1 MTIQCKEV
9 LKHLKKLS
17 NNSNETLCF
26 VGDLPHICRND
37 NLDDFFDYSKYKNEI
52 ESIIQSLVGEGYLM
66 FEFNEYH
73 FHLTQKAIHRTQHN
87 MGVLIKFLICSIIVP
102 MAVSLATSLIVLYI
116 QGLL

>member
-1 MTIQCKEV
+1 MTIQCKKV

-26 VGDLPHICRND
+26 VGGLPHICRND
-37 NLDDFFDYSKYKNEI
+37 DLDDFFDYSKYENEI

-73 FHLTQKAIHRTQHN
+73 FI
-87 MGVLIKFLICSIIVP
+87 
-102 MAVSLATSLIVLYI
+102 SLKKQYIMPSTIWEYSLNF
-116 QGLL
+116 